1 MFWRRSHGE
10 AQYERSGRR
19 TVAQPGLKSRGASGE
34 TQSMEALPATDAHQ
48 PRVPLPT
55 PSQATDP
62 GSLDDEPFP
71 RAVAGEDYDRYSRA
85 MARDADLW
93 VVAHLSRLSGAAIE
107 PQELG
112 DRLRSAAVV
121 ELGRPLNT
129 QEERLLSEVVQRRL
143 EAANPT
149 EQIEPEIPSF
159 LLKRMAS

>member
-1 MFWRRSHGE
+1 MFWRPQPWW

-19 TVAQPGLKSRGASGE
+19 TVARPGLKSRGASAE
-34 TQSMEALPATDAHQ
+34 THRWRPYLRPMLTNRRM
-48 PRVPLPT
+48 PRPT
-55 PSQATDP
+55 PSRATDP
-62 GSLDDEPFP
+62 DSLDDESFP

-85 MARDADLW
+85 MAKHADQW

-107 PQELG
+107 PQELR

-121 ELGRPLNT
+121 ELRRALNT
-129 QEERLLSEVVQRRL
+129 QEERLLSEVFQRRL

-149 EQIEPEIPSF
+149 ERVEPEIPSF

>member
-1 MFWRRSHGE
+1 
-10 AQYERSGRR
+10 
-19 TVAQPGLKSRGASGE
+19 
-34 TQSMEALPATDAHQ
+34 
-48 PRVPLPT
+48 
-55 PSQATDP
+55 
-62 GSLDDEPFP
+62 LDDEPFP
-71 RAVAGEDYDRYSRA
+71 RALAGEDYGRYSRA
-85 MARDADLW
+85 MAKDADQW

-129 QEERLLSEVVQRRL
+129 QEERLLSEAFQRRP

-149 EQIEPEIPSF
+149 ERFEPEIPSF

>member
-1 MFWRRSHGE
+1 MLTNPRASRS
-10 AQYERSGRR
+10 
-19 TVAQPGLKSRGASGE
+19 
-34 TQSMEALPATDAHQ
+34 
-48 PRVPLPT
+48 T
-55 PSQATDP
+55 PSRATDP
-62 GSLDDEPFP
+62 ASLDDEPFP

-85 MARDADLW
+85 MAKDADQW

-129 QEERLLSEVVQRRL
+129 QEERLLSEVFQRRP
-143 EAANPT
+143 EAANPM
-149 EQIEPEIPSF
+149 ERVEPEIPSF